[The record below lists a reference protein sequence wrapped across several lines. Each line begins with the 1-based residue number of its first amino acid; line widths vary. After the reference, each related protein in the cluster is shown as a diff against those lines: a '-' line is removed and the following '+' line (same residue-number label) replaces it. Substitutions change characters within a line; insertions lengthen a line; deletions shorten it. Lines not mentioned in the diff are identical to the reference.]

1 MQFSCI
7 ISGFLSH
14 DTPPHHFFCAAPSAF
29 SLARKLSR
37 LACLDAFA
45 GRQPRPLVA
54 LDRRGL
60 GLGGCVMSMVIL
72 DDFCAHY
79 RGQPALL
86 QVSGEIATGS
96 LTAVVG
102 PNGAGKSTLCKSLLG
117 LHPASGGTL
126 KVAAKKER
134 IAYLPQ
140 QAQVDRGFPISVR
153 DCALLGTW
161 PATGAL
167 GGVGAERQKRVD
179 QALETVGLAD
189 LARRPVGALSVGQ
202 FQRLLFARVLVQDA
216 ELILLDEPFNA
227 VDSRTTR
234 ALLGLVQQWHAEGR
248 TVVAVLH
255 DAAQV
260 AAHFPQTLLLSRS
273 VVAWGATAEVMTPQ
287 HLARAQVMAEHHADH
302 HTHAAAPRVLVP
314 EGAL

>member
-1 MQFSCI
+1 MS
-7 ISGFLSH
+7 
-14 DTPPHHFFCAAPSAF
+14 AP
-29 SLARKLSR
+29 
-37 LACLDAFA
+37 
-45 GRQPRPLVA
+45 
-54 LDRRGL
+54 
-60 GLGGCVMSMVIL
+60 MVVL

-117 LHPASGGTL
+117 LHPASGGSL

-167 GGVGAERQKRVD
+167 GGVGAARQARVD
-179 QALETVGLAD
+179 QALEKVGLAE

-234 ALLGLVQQWHAEGR
+234 ALLGLVQQWHTEGR

-273 VVAWGATAEVMTPQ
+273 VVAWGVTADVLTPQ
-287 HLARAQVMAEHHADH
+287 HLARAQVMAEHHAEH
-302 HTHAAAPRVLVP
+302 SHAAAPRVLVP